1 MEPTKGNGKS
11 TIVWVVVGVV
21 VAAVVIYLAVSG
33 TFGNLG
39 GGANKAP
46 AVTGSA
52 TTTAQ
57 GVVQA
62 PGSSAIASSGIVVT
76 PEGTPVD
83 NAAQPGTPTA
93 PKESN
98 PLTSVSDVPTSA
110 VKITMAA
117 TGITPST
124 FTVKAGEAVTL
135 SVADGDTQSHIFKF
149 EDPSLAAV
157 AVGIGPGDPIRVLSF
172 NAPTKPGS
180 YVYYC
185 DVPGHRARGEQG
197 TMVVQ

>member
-1 MEPTKGNGKS
+1 M
-11 TIVWVVVGVV
+11 VWIAAGVIA
-21 VAAVVIYLAVSG
+21 AAVVIYLAATGS
-33 TFGNLG
+33 FGNLG
-39 GGANKAP
+39 GSKAP
-46 AVTGSA
+46 AVTGVA
-52 TTTAQ
+52 TTTPQ

-62 PGSSAIASSGIVVT
+62 PGASPIASSGIVVT
-76 PEGTPVD
+76 PEGKPVN
-83 NAAQPGTPTA
+83 NAAQPGAPEA

-98 PLTSVSDVPTSA
+98 PLTSIKDVPTNA

-117 TGITPST
+117 SGITPSS

-135 SVADGDTQSHIFKF
+135 SIAEGDTQSHIFKF

-172 NAPTKPGS
+172 NAPAKPGS

-185 DVPGHRARGEQG
+185 DVPGHKGRGEQG
-197 TMVVQ
+197 TMVVR